1 MSSAPTTP
9 SFPLVRECPPG
20 GLRPLLV
27 PGGRDNYFSVELQRM
42 MFAGDEPLARFLPP
56 AKWQMGD
63 RSDRNRH
70 PQINYVVPD
79 EIIKTAR
86 PLTTLPQAEIDAF
99 VQAVTVFA
107 SKGRPNASGVT
118 PFLRQCHSEFRLP
131 DPSLE
136 PESYWVYGSEFD
148 RRLLILWG
156 AETQSGTSLTL
167 DKVAERIQRCA
178 MAWRDKQE
186 LGLKLAR
193 NEAKLGRFLAQRLPD
208 GGLHVGGI
216 TIPAKKLK
224 RLNRIA
230 PSEWRA
236 FEEAAQAY
244 YVRGHEDQSDVP
256 PFEKEL
262 RKEFRLPGPQTIPGD
277 FYRVGSHFV
286 IAADS
291 WTKESTLALTTDEA
305 LGLPERG
312 PDGVS
317 PAETVSGQLKLRE
330 QPPYERYLKIG
341 GGVAAAAVIGLAV
354 WIFRPD
360 TVKPQLVQEDAAMAK
375 GETTVVLTFSEPVVL
390 PKQTAKPADGDGA
403 GPFVFH
409 GNAASVNQA
418 QVDLVDPHRVVLVVS
433 PALRDG
439 EKYGLSVTNVTDRSG
454 NVIDPASAEFTYY
467 DTAFPELKADDIT
480 ADGTGNKRLL
490 LTFTKP
496 ISENALTPNNF
507 AVYDG
512 TEGGRR
518 VPLANVVFD
527 PEVKNHTAV
536 LLEAADEFI
545 GNKWYRLELG
555 NVTDTAVR
563 PNRVKDV
570 PEAKR
575 RFQYTDKRPP
585 RLREVVATGGEFQ
598 VELQFSK
605 PIDKALAT
613 DIGNYEVLSPA
624 KQAIPLVEG
633 GATLNDAGD
642 RVTLKLRAGKLSAG
656 QHQLRIRRMAEL
668 KGGNP
673 INEPIERSF
682 QFNDGIN
689 PTGPKVKGYELA
701 DGNRRLRLE
710 FDRTLARDGDF
721 DLSKFHILD
730 RDKRPTGIEVRSV
743 QRVADALTRI
753 TVELSRAPGPGQ
765 YFVEASGVEDVF
777 GTAQETPVVAGFIVR
792 GIATIQSQLIDW
804 QQMPLLRDGRTLVL
818 TFSERITK
826 ESAADLTHYRLAPTQ
841 AIARLVEFKPGTEEL
856 PATTVI
862 LELAKPCQGPLSI
875 TVDGVVIEAA
885 RSMGPQSLP
894 PRSVQP
900 VF

>member
-56 AKWQMGD
+56 AKWQMAD
-63 RSDRNRH
+63 RSDRSRH
-70 PQINYVVPD
+70 PQITYIVPD

-86 PLTTLPQAEIDAF
+86 PLTTLPQTEIDAF

-107 SKGRPNASGVT
+107 GKGRPNATGVT

-131 DPSLE
+131 DPCLE
-136 PESYWVYGSEFD
+136 PEAYWVYGSEFD

-156 AETQSGTSLTL
+156 AEMQSGTSLTL
-167 DKVAERIQRCA
+167 DKVAERIQRSA

-193 NEAKLGRFLAQRLPD
+193 GEAKFSRFLAQRLPD
-208 GGLHVGGI
+208 GGLQVGGS
-216 TIPAKKLK
+216 TTPAKKLR

-236 FEEAAQAY
+236 FEDAAQAY
-244 YVRGHEDQSDVP
+244 YARAHEDQADVP

-262 RKEFRLPGPQTIPGD
+262 RKEFRLPGPQTMPGD

-291 WTKESTLALTTDEA
+291 WPKESTLALTADQA

-312 PDGVS
+312 TDGVS

-330 QPPYERYLKIG
+330 QPPYVRYLKIG
-341 GGVAAAAVIGLAV
+341 GGVAAAAVIGLAAWV
-354 WIFRPD
+354 FRPD
-360 TVKPQLVQEDAAMAK
+360 TVKPQLAQDVAAIAK
-375 GETTVVLTFSEPVVL
+375 GKTMVVLTFSEPVVL
-390 PKQTAKPADGDGA
+390 PKLAAQPADGDGT

-418 QVDLVDPHRVVLVVS
+418 QVDMVDPRRVVLTVS

-454 NVIDPASAEFTYY
+454 NVIDPTSAEFSYY
-467 DTAFPELKADDIT
+467 DTALPELKADDIT

-512 TEGGRR
+512 NEGGRR
-518 VPLANVVFD
+518 VPLANVLFD

-536 LLEAADEFI
+536 LVEAADEFV
-545 GNKWYRLELG
+545 GNKWYRLDLG
-555 NVTDTAVR
+555 NVTDTAVH

-570 PEAKR
+570 PEANR

-585 RLREVVATGGEFQ
+585 RLREVMATGGEFQ
-598 VELQFSK
+598 IELQFSK

-613 DIGNYEVLSPA
+613 DIGNYEVLTPA
-624 KQAIPLVEG
+624 KQVIPLVEG

-656 QHQLRIRRMAEL
+656 QHQLRVHRMAEL

-673 INEPIERSF
+673 ITTPIERSF
-682 QFNDGIN
+682 QFNDGIS

-710 FDRTLARDGDF
+710 FDRTLAREGGF
-721 DLSKFHILD
+721 DVSKFRILD
-730 RDKRPTGIEVRSV
+730 RDKRPTSIEVRSV

-826 ESAADLTHYRLAPTQ
+826 ESAADLSHYRLIPAQT
-841 AIARLVEFKPGTEEL
+841 IARLVEFKPGTEEL

-875 TVDGVVIEAA
+875 AVDGVVIEAA
-885 RSMGPQSLP
+885 RSIGPQSLP